1 MFQNSRLFSIAFPAD
16 HFKVDMRKEL
26 QCGRIFLEMQES
38 SCLRKQLS
46 FLCQNH
52 MATQYVLRS
61 ILIHDTF
68 SLQQQALIA
77 TANARFTAIFI
88 SLNSVTERKVI
99 SSLPLALLPKIT
111 LVSAFHIWEELGI

>member
-1 MFQNSRLFSIAFPAD
+1 MFQNSRLFSIAFPDD

-26 QCGRIFLEMQES
+26 RYGRIFLEMQES
-38 SCLRKQLS
+38 RCLKKQWSLI
-46 FLCQNH
+46 CQNL
-52 MATQYVLRS
+52 MPTDYVLRS
-61 ILIHDTF
+61 LLIRDTF

-77 TANARFTAIFI
+77 TVNSRLTAIFI

-111 LVSAFHIWEELGI
+111 LVSAFHIWEELAT